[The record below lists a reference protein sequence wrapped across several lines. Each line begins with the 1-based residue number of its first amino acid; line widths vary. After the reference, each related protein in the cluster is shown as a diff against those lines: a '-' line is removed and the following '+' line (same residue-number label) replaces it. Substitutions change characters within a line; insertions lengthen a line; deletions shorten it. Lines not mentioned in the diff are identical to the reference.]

1 MAAILAGM
9 TQAAIPSF
17 ARRSRLMAAATVL
30 LALLVT
36 VVEVPHGMAAA
47 APASTLIA

>member
-1 MAAILAGM
+1 MPGM

-17 ARRSRLMAAATVL
+17 ARRSRFALAAAVL

-36 VVEVPHGMAAA
+36 VVEVPHAQPVTAS
-47 APASTLIA
+47 APALVA

>member
-1 MAAILAGM
+1 M

-17 ARRSRLMAAATVL
+17 ARRSRFAFAAAVL

-36 VVEVPHGMAAA
+36 VVEVPHA
-47 APASTLIA
+47 APVATSAPALIA

>member
-1 MAAILAGM
+1 M

-17 ARRSRLMAAATVL
+17 ARRSRVVFAAAVL

-36 VVEVPHGMAAA
+36 VVEVPHA
-47 APASTLIA
+47 APVAVQAPVLVA